1 MGLFYYLLHGE
12 GAERTMQ
19 TKLKSLIETT
29 VTGLGY
35 ELWGYEYRP
44 QQESALLRIFID
56 SANGISVDDCG
67 IVSNQIGAALDVE
80 DLIPVA
86 YILEV
91 SSPGLDRVL
100 FTPEQF
106 ARYQGEQLKV
116 RTRLPVEKR
125 RNFVG
130 QLQTVNAD
138 HIVMLVEGNTY
149 NVPFDVIDRARLVF
163 NMKSQRKGGATK

>member
-1 MGLFYYLLHGE
+1 
-12 GAERTMQ
+12 MQ
-19 TKLKSLIETT
+19 EQLDTLINTT

-35 ELWGYEYRP
+35 DLWGYEYRP

-56 SANGISVDDCG
+56 SDNGITVDDCG
-67 IVSNQIGAALDVE
+67 RVSNQLSAALDVE

-91 SSPGLDRVL
+91 SSPGMDRVL
-100 FTPEQF
+100 FIPAHY
-106 ARYQGEQLKV
+106 ARYLGKQIKV

-130 QLQTVNAD
+130 KLLAAD
-138 HIVMLVEGNTY
+138 DDNISMQVEGNTY
-149 NVPFDVIDRARLVF
+149 EIPYDVIDRARLVLDIRP
-163 NMKSQRKGGATK
+163 QRKGGKHT

>member
-1 MGLFYYLLHGE
+1 MQ
-12 GAERTMQ
+12 ERLDT
-19 TKLKSLIETT
+19 LINTT

-44 QQESALLRIFID
+44 QTESALLRIFID
-56 SANGISVDDCG
+56 SDQGITVEDCG
-67 IVSNQIGAALDVE
+67 RVSHQIGASLDVD

-91 SSPGLDRVL
+91 SSPGIDRVL
-100 FTPEQF
+100 FIPAHYALYVGKQI
-106 ARYQGEQLKV
+106 KV

-130 QLQTVNAD
+130 KLQDANDT
-138 HIVMLVEGNTY
+138 HIFMDVEGTAY
-149 NVPFDVIDRARLVF
+149 EIPYEIIDRGRVVLDIRP
-163 NMKSQRKGGATK
+163 QRKGGKNA

>member
-1 MGLFYYLLHGE
+1 
-12 GAERTMQ
+12 MQ
-19 TKLKSLIETT
+19 EQLDTLINTT

-35 ELWGYEYRP
+35 DLWGYEYRP
-44 QQESALLRIFID
+44 QKESALLRIFID
-56 SANGISVDDCG
+56 ADQGITVDDCS
-67 IVSNQIGAALDVE
+67 IVSNQLSAALDVE

-100 FTPEQF
+100 FIP
-106 ARYQGEQLKV
+106 AHYIRYLGHQVKV

-130 QLQTVNAD
+130 ELTDAND
-138 HIVMLVEGNTY
+138 THIAMLVEGNTY
-149 NVPFDVIDRARLVF
+149 EIPYDLIDRGRLVLDIRP
-163 NMKSQRKGGATK
+163 QRKGGKHT

>member
-1 MGLFYYLLHGE
+1 MQ
-12 GAERTMQ
+12 ERLDT
-19 TKLKSLIETT
+19 LVNTT

-35 ELWGYEYRP
+35 DLWGYEYRP
-44 QQESALLRIFID
+44 QKESALLRIFID
-56 SANGISVDDCG
+56 SEAGITVDDCG

-100 FTPEQF
+100 FIPAHYT
-106 ARYQGEQLKV
+106 RYLGRTIKV

-130 QLQTVNAD
+130 KLLDVNDEQIA
-138 HIVMLVEGNTY
+138 MQVEGIDY
-149 NVPFDVIDRARLVF
+149 AIPFDLIDRGRLVLDEIRP
-163 NMKSQRKGGATK
+163 QRKGGKQA

>member
-1 MGLFYYLLHGE
+1 MQ
-12 GAERTMQ
+12 ERLAT
-19 TKLKSLIETT
+19 LIQTT

-44 QQESALLRIFID
+44 QKESALLRIFID
-56 SANGISVDDCG
+56 SESGITVDDCG
-67 IVSNQIGAALDVE
+67 IVSNQLGTALDVE

-100 FTPEQF
+100 FVPEHY
-106 ARYQGEQLKV
+106 ARYIDQQIKV
-116 RTRLPVEKR
+116 RTRLPVQKR

-130 QLQTVNAD
+130 KLLNAGETTISMD
-138 HIVMLVEGNTY
+138 VEGTA
-149 NVPFDVIDRARLVF
+149 VEIPFDIVDRARLVLDF
-163 NMKSQRKGGATK
+163 RPQRKGGKHA

>member
-1 MGLFYYLLHGE
+1 MQ
-12 GAERTMQ
+12 ER
-19 TKLKSLIETT
+19 LDALINTT

-44 QQESALLRIFID
+44 QTESALLRIFID
-56 SANGISVDDCG
+56 SEQGITVDDCG
-67 IVSNQIGAALDVE
+67 RVSNQLSAALDVD

-91 SSPGLDRVL
+91 SSPGIDRVL
-100 FTPEQF
+100 FIP
-106 ARYQGEQLKV
+106 AHYALYVGKHIKV

-130 QLQTVNAD
+130 KLKDANDT
-138 HIVMLVEGNTY
+138 HIFMEVEGTVFEIPY
-149 NVPFDVIDRARLVF
+149 DVIDRGRVVLDIRP
-163 NMKSQRKGGATK
+163 QRKGGKHA

>member
-1 MGLFYYLLHGE
+1 
-12 GAERTMQ
+12 MQ
-19 TKLKSLIETT
+19 EKLATLIQTT

-44 QQESALLRIFID
+44 QSESALLRIFID
-56 SANGISVDDCG
+56 SPNGITVDDCG

-86 YILEV
+86 YILEI

-100 FTPEQF
+100 FVPEHY
-106 ARYQGEQLKV
+106 ARYLNEQIKV
-116 RTRLPVEKR
+116 RTRLPVQKR

-130 QLQTVNAD
+130 KLLSAGESQITMD
-138 HIVMLVEGNTY
+138 VEGSVVEIPY
-149 NVPFDVIDRARLVF
+149 DLVDRARLVLDIRP
-163 NMKSQRKGGATK
+163 QRKGGKHA

>member
-1 MGLFYYLLHGE
+1 
-12 GAERTMQ
+12 MQ